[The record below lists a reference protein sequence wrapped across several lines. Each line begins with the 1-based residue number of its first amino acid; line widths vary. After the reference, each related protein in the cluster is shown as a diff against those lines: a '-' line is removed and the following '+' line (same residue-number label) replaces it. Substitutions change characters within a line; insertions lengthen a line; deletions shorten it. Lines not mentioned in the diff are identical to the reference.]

1 MGVEPRLSDPQAHN
15 APLTGQPPVLLT
27 RGKGPREQAANCLS
41 QALGSWTPCDC
52 RAAGAGAHTGVF
64 LTLGHWGRLL
74 LGIFLLP
81 TLLFLL
87 INMLTFLPAPPGPA
101 TAVR

>member
-1 MGVEPRLSDPQAHN
+1 M
-15 APLTGQPPVLLT
+15 LLT
-27 RGKGPREQAANCLS
+27 RGKGPREQAADCLS

-74 LGIFLLP
+74 LGIFLPP

-87 INMLTFLPAPPGPA
+87 INMLTFLPAPQLSGERSNSHHPLHRSPYFGFS
-101 TAVR
+101 